1 MNHTPKSSRNSW
13 WDRIC
18 ERTYRATTPRLVR
31 EMEQEAPRDYS
42 ELLKDLKA
50 PLEPAFEREVA
61 RHLDRGGY
69 RAFVPADTLMPAMLQ
84 RFGLD
89 ESSVAGHS
97 SYPSLRGNCNA
108 CPVAGYCWHA
118 MRRDADADECRAF
131 CPNAAAFDRQAAKI

>member
-1 MNHTPKSSRNSW
+1 MNHTPKSSRSSW
-13 WDRIC
+13 WDRLC

-31 EMEQEAPRDYS
+31 EIEAESPGAYS
-42 ELLKDLKA
+42 EMLQDLKM

-61 RHLDRGGY
+61 RHIDHGGF

-84 RFGLD
+84 RFGLNKAT
-89 ESSVAGHS
+89 VAAHV

-118 MRRDADADECRAF
+118 MRRDAGVDECRAF
-131 CPNAAAFDRQAAKI
+131 CPNAAAFDRQAELT